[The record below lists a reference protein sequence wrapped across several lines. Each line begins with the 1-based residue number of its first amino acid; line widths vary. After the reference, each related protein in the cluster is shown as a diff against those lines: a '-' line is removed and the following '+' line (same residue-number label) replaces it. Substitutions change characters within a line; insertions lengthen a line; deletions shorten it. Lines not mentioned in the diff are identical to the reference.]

1 MANND
6 HSDNEVKSSNNEN
19 DYDSLY
25 YAFQELLAKSS
36 KLDIAHKKLKSDF
49 KVTRQS

>member
-6 HSDNEVKSSNNEN
+6 NSDNEVSSSDNGNGN

-25 YAFQELLAKSS
+25 DASQELLAKSS

-49 KVTRQS
+49 KGL